1 MQRGLWWVPGVRNRL
16 LETIPAKLR
25 VEPKSQNKALARSGG
40 FPKFL
45 TFKTAMAGLLPV
57 SLLLAAILVSACQK
71 MDGAKIAEVDD
82 RAISASDLQ
91 KYAGRELSVQREN
104 LYKLEKRKLEEYISA
119 FLLTQE
125 AKKRGASVETVLDQE
140 VNSKILPVGDDEID
154 VFYKSNKARIAVDL
168 DKAREQIR
176 GYLHNQKIEAQKALF
191 FKSLRSKAKVVTY
204 LKPPPVFRV
213 ELSVAGEPFRGS
225 EKAPVTV
232 VKFEDFHC
240 PFCKQAQP
248 TFNELL
254 SRYNGKVRL
263 VHKDLPLESLH
274 PQARQA
280 AEAARCAY
288 EQGKFWEYHDK
299 LYANSPKASADDLKS
314 YAKDVGLNVDSFDR
328 CFASGKYKAVVQ
340 QDLNEGAQ
348 LGLTGTPTFF
358 INGREISGNQPLEA
372 FEAIIDEELA
382 RPK

>member
-1 MQRGLWWVPGVRNRL
+1 
-16 LETIPAKLR
+16 
-25 VEPKSQNKALARSGG
+25 
-40 FPKFL
+40 
-45 TFKTAMAGLLPV
+45 MAGLVPV

-71 MDGAKIAEVDD
+71 VDGAKIAEVNGQP
-82 RAISASDLQ
+82 IVASDLQ
-91 KYAGRELSVQREN
+91 KYAGRELSAQRDN
-104 LYKLEKRKLEEYISA
+104 LYKLEKQKLEEYITA

-125 AKKRGASVETVLDQE
+125 AKKRRVSVEAVLDQE
-140 VNSKILPVGDDEID
+140 VNSKILPVGDDEIG
-154 VFYKSNKARIAVDL
+154 VFYKLNKARIAVDL

-176 GYLHNQKIEAQKALF
+176 GYLHNQKIQAQKALF
-191 FKSLRSKAKVVTY
+191 LKSLRSNAKVVTY
-204 LKPPPVFRV
+204 LKPPPIFRA
-213 ELSVAGEPFRGS
+213 ELSIAGEPFKGS
-225 EKAPVTV
+225 EKARVTI

-254 SRYNGKVRL
+254 SRYNGQVRL

-314 YAKDVGLNVDSFDR
+314 YAKEVGLNVDSFDR

-372 FEAIIDEELA
+372 FETIIDEELGGRNIA
-382 RPK
+382 N

>member
-1 MQRGLWWVPGVRNRL
+1 
-16 LETIPAKLR
+16 
-25 VEPKSQNKALARSGG
+25 
-40 FPKFL
+40 
-45 TFKTAMAGLLPV
+45 MAGLAPV
-57 SLLLAAILVSACQK
+57 LLLLAAILVSGCQK
-71 MDGAKIAEVDD
+71 DRAKIAEVDD
-82 RAISASDLQ
+82 RAILASDLE

-104 LYKLEKRKLEEYISA
+104 LYKLEKQKLDEYVSA

-125 AKKRGASVETVLDQE
+125 AKKRGVSVETVLDQE
-140 VNSKILPVGDDEID
+140 VNSKILPVGDDEIE

-168 DKAREQIR
+168 DKGREQIR

-191 FKSLRSKAKVVTY
+191 FKSLRSNAKVVTY
-204 LKPPPVFRV
+204 LKPPPVFRT
-213 ELSVAGEPFRGS
+213 EISVAGEPFRGS
-225 EKAPVTV
+225 EKAPVTII
-232 VKFEDFHC
+232 KFEDFLC
-240 PFCKQAQP
+240 PFCKQVQP
-248 TFNELL
+248 TFNDLL

-299 LYANSPKASADDLKS
+299 LYANSPKARADDLKS
-314 YAKDVGLNVDSFDR
+314 YAKEVSLNVDSFDR
-328 CFASGKYKAVVQ
+328 CFASGKYKGVVQ

-372 FEAIIDEELA
+372 FEAIIDEELT

>member
-1 MQRGLWWVPGVRNRL
+1 
-16 LETIPAKLR
+16 
-25 VEPKSQNKALARSGG
+25 
-40 FPKFL
+40 
-45 TFKTAMAGLLPV
+45 MAGLLPV

-71 MDGAKIAEVDD
+71 VDGVKIAEVDD
-82 RAISASDLQ
+82 RAILASDLQ

-104 LYKLEKRKLEEYISA
+104 LHKLEKQKLEEYISA

-125 AKKRGASVETVLDQE
+125 AKKRGVSVEAVLDQE

-168 DKAREQIR
+168 DRAREQIR

-191 FKSLRSKAKVVTY
+191 FKSLRSKTKVVTY
-204 LKPPPVFRV
+204 LRPPPVFRAEV
-213 ELSVAGEPFRGS
+213 SVAGEPFRGS
-225 EKAPVTV
+225 EKAPVTI
-232 VKFEDFHC
+232 VKFEDFQC
-240 PFCKQAQP
+240 PFCKQVQP
-248 TFNELL
+248 TFDELL

-263 VHKDLPLESLH
+263 VHKDLPLDSIH

-314 YAKDVGLNVDSFDR
+314 YAKEVGLNVDSFDR

>member
-1 MQRGLWWVPGVRNRL
+1 
-16 LETIPAKLR
+16 
-25 VEPKSQNKALARSGG
+25 
-40 FPKFL
+40 
-45 TFKTAMAGLLPV
+45 MAGFAPI

-71 MDGAKIAEVDD
+71 VDGAKIAEVND
-82 RAISASDLQ
+82 RAILASDLQ
-91 KYAGRELSVQREN
+91 KYAGRELSAQRDN
-104 LYKLEKRKLEEYISA
+104 LYKLEKQKLEEYITA

-125 AKKRGASVETVLDQE
+125 AKKRRVSVEAVLDQE
-140 VNSKILPVGDDEID
+140 VNSKILPVGDDEIG
-154 VFYKSNKARIAVDL
+154 VFYKLNKARIAVDL

-176 GYLHNQKIEAQKALF
+176 GYLHNQKIQAQKALF
-191 FKSLRSKAKVVTY
+191 LKSLRSNAKVVTY
-204 LKPPPVFRV
+204 LKPPPIFRA
-213 ELSVAGEPFRGS
+213 ELSIAGEPFKGS
-225 EKAPVTV
+225 EKARVTI

-254 SRYNGKVRL
+254 SRYNGQVRL

-314 YAKDVGLNVDSFDR
+314 YGKEVGLNVDSFDR
-328 CFASGKYKAVVQ
+328 CFASGKYKAVMQ

-358 INGREISGNQPLEA
+358 INGREISGNLPLKA
-372 FEAIIDEELA
+372 FEAIIDEELVTA
-382 RPK
+382 K

>member
-1 MQRGLWWVPGVRNRL
+1 M
-16 LETIPAKLR
+16 
-25 VEPKSQNKALARSGG
+25 
-40 FPKFL
+40 
-45 TFKTAMAGLLPV
+45 
-57 SLLLAAILVSACQK
+57 LLLAVILLSACQK
-71 MDGAKIAEVDD
+71 VGGAKIAEVDD
-82 RAISASDLQ
+82 RVILASDLE
-91 KYAGRELSVQREN
+91 KYAGREISLQREN
-104 LYKLEKRKLEEYISA
+104 LYKLEKQKLDEYISA

-125 AKKRGASVETVLDQE
+125 AKKRGVSVETVLDQE
-140 VNSKILPVGDDEID
+140 VNSKILPVGDDEIE
-154 VFYKSNKARIAVDL
+154 VFYKSNKTRIAVDL
-168 DKAREQIR
+168 DKGREQIR

-191 FKSLRSKAKVVTY
+191 LKSLRSKAKVIGY
-204 LKPPPVFRV
+204 LKPPPAFRAQV
-213 ELSVAGEPFRGS
+213 SVAGEPFKGS
-225 EKAPVTV
+225 EKAPVTI
-232 VKFEDFHC
+232 VKFEDFQC
-240 PFCKQAQP
+240 PFCKQVQP
-248 TFNELL
+248 TFDELL

-274 PQARQA
+274 AQARQA
-280 AEAARCAY
+280 AEAARCAH